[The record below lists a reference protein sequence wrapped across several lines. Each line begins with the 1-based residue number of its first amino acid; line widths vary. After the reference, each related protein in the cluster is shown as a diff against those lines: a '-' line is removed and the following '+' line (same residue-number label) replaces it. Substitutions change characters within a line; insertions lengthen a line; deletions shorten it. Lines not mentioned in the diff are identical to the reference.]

1 VSVTTIETTRH
12 SLAAAAR
19 EEDVMPEEQ
28 DITDNVLLPAIQSLL
43 FYLYVAVDIQIP
55 LDSCSYT
62 VTGFCCR

>member
-1 VSVTTIETTRH
+1 
-12 SLAAAAR
+12 
-19 EEDVMPEEQ
+19 MPEEQ
-28 DITDNVLLPAIQSLL
+28 DITDNVLLPAIRSLL